1 MSSEPSLVSMIG
13 VLVAIV
19 DTGDAATDAVGILE
33 EFCAFEVVVVSTLVF
48 ETVDDH
54 GKLVITLPGDSEKT
68 SETPVQ
74 SHIPRY
80 AHPVPHPPMPQQQ

>member
-1 MSSEPSLVSMIG
+1 MVSMIG
-13 VLVAIV
+13 VLFAVVGI
-19 DTGDAATDAVGILE
+19 GDVATDAVRILE
-33 EFCAFEVVVVSTLVF
+33 GFCAFRVFVVSTLVF

-74 SHIPRY
+74 SQVPRY